1 MARYLAFDIG
11 GTKIA
16 TGFVTLEPG
25 ASPRVE
31 DVHTVPTEAVRG
43 GASVIFGIKITLLL
57 LDFLGV
63 LWYN

>member
-31 DVHTVPTEAVRG
+31 DVHTMPTEAVRG
-43 GASVIFGIKITLLL
+43 GN
-57 LDFLGV
+57 DV
-63 LWYN
+63 LQRIVALAAARIG